1 MWNVSEDL
9 QGESTQINTS
19 RIVLTTETSTL
30 KMEVVQADSS
40 DTTPDLF
47 NHVQTTES
55 FCRMQPQTEPTN
67 MEPDGL
73 VAIAVQKLAQT
84 ISQTATSEAKS
95 EITVFTRTIRK
106 MLRLPLT
113 AMPSA
118 TELSPKK
125 LITSLIRMKHT
136 MTGRWP
142 KTANWHRV
150 SYTNTILSPISIR
163 ISMLSRLIWT
173 IRKWRSKQSWQM
185 RSARILMVTTTLIM
199 VKFFAKHCQRL
210 VSDEEEKEEISS

>member
-1 MWNVSEDL
+1 
-9 QGESTQINTS
+9 
-19 RIVLTTETSTL
+19 
-30 KMEVVQADSS
+30 
-40 DTTPDLF
+40 
-47 NHVQTTES
+47 
-55 FCRMQPQTEPTN
+55 

-106 MLRLPLT
+106 MLRLPIT

-136 MTGRWP
+136 MTGR
-142 KTANWHRV
+142 
-150 SYTNTILSPISIR
+150 
-163 ISMLSRLIWT
+163 
-173 IRKWRSKQSWQM
+173 
-185 RSARILMVTTTLIM
+185 
-199 VKFFAKHCQRL
+199 
-210 VSDEEEKEEISS
+210 